1 MSTYSPLSP
10 SERSGSKPV
19 AGVNAGHP
27 FDVLDAMQDRLLEIG
42 QSMDA
47 LDREREEIVTAMR
60 VVDRLLGKP
69 VVLRKDAQD
78 APEVEVGKESTSG
91 AIYTSPEGP
100 FHNPED
106 WEDEDEPTTVEPTLT
121 DRINVGLD
129 QHPNY
134 TPTEMARHLGAN
146 PGSVRA
152 IMHAIRKAKGIEPP
166 PKPVTAKE
174 RVLEC
179 QSVHPDWTVA
189 QIAAEL
195 DIPPSTVS
203 ARLSEAGIKLDNRG
217 KCGPRPVEAPQKAVS
232 AETVVE
238 PEPQI
243 QPAPLIPKFIPP
255 GPRHKFYLRQERSG
269 GKFLHTS
276 CEGLVEGRMYAW
288 TGTEAQLLAVRQ
300 KFPLATGMVEV
311 PADI

>member
-1 MSTYSPLSP
+1 MTVQQ
-10 SERSGSKPV
+10 RSGSAGV
-19 AGVNAGHP
+19 AGVNAGQ
-27 FDVLDAMQDRLLEIG
+27 FDVLGAMQDRLLEID
-42 QSMDA
+42 QNIDA
-47 LDREREEIVTAMR
+47 LDREREEIVAALR
-60 VVDRLLGKP
+60 AVDRLLGKP
-69 VVLRKDAQD
+69 LVVRMDAQD
-78 APEVEVGKESTSG
+78 APEEVGKESASG
-91 AIYTSPEGP
+91 AVYTSPEGP
-100 FHNPED
+100 FHNRED
-106 WEDEDEPTTVEPTLT
+106 WEDEDQSAEPTLT
-121 DRINVGLD
+121 DRINAGLD

-166 PKPVTAKE
+166 AKPVTAKE

-179 QSVHPDWTVA
+179 HARHPDWTVA

-195 DIPPSTVS
+195 DIPTSTVS

-217 KCGPRPVEAPQKAVS
+217 KSGPKPIEAPQEAVS

-238 PEPQI
+238 PEPK
-243 QPAPLIPKFIPP
+243 AVPLIPKFIPP
-255 GPRHKFYLRQERSG
+255 GPKHKFYLRQERSG